1 MIEAHLVPSTEDDLG
16 WTPRSAQAESMRA
29 SMLRIVGAAI
39 DAAAPGPLVTRALAE
54 QPIASQRVLIVAAGK
69 AALPMTG
76 AALDAMRGSSV
87 AGLVVA
93 PQPMG
98 TAAAGEPAVQ
108 PLELLYGGH
117 PLPNAS
123 SAAAGARVAALAS
136 DAGPSDVV
144 LLLLSGGASA
154 LLALPA
160 GDLSIEDYAAT
171 TSLLLR
177 AGADIQ
183 QLNTVRRHIDALKGG
198 RLAALAQPAAIHA
211 LILSDVIGDELD
223 AIASGPVSPDAT
235 TYADALAAIHSLRAW
250 AGTPERVRRHLE
262 RGAAGEYDETLKAGD
277 AAFDSVRTRIIGN
290 NSLALRGAADAAR
303 AAGYTPVVID
313 EPVTGVARDAGQRWG
328 ERVRSRVAQRSD
340 ERIALIAGGETIVHV
355 KGEGRGGRNQE
366 LVLAAAVEIA
376 GIPNVLVASIGT
388 DGIDGT
394 TSVAGATADGDS
406 VRIAA
411 DRGLDPQRYLD
422 DNDAFGF
429 FGSLHDLIL
438 TGSTGTNVLDVQI
451 ALIDPR

>member
-39 DAAAPGPLVTRALAE
+39 DAAAPGPLVRRALAE
-54 QPIASQRVLIVAAGK
+54 QPIAAKRVLIVAAGK
-69 AALPMTG
+69 AALPMAG
-76 AALDAMRGSSV
+76 AALDALRRSSV

-108 PLELLYGGH
+108 PLKLLYGGH

-123 SAAAGARVAALAS
+123 SAAAGARVAALAA

-198 RLAALAQPAAIHA
+198 RLAALAQPAAVHA

-277 AAFDSVRTRIIGN
+277 AAFDNVRTRIIGN

-328 ERVRSRVAQRSD
+328 ERVRARTAQRSG

-355 KGEGRGGRNQE
+355 KGDGRGGRNQE

-394 TSVAGATADGDS
+394 TSVAGAAADGDS